1 MYVKLLLVG
10 FFPNFVLHCWTFF
23 LAFFLV
29 FFEHLLNSLLHSL
42 RFLAGGCF
50 GFLSIRELHAK
61 TIWGTKGRAAD
72 GPLAKQNLLP
82 GKADKSTSDIKLCR
96 QSIRNFVWKAKVNSY
111 DMCIV
116 RHWVQSFFYAA
127 LIRHKYSSS
136 FIIKFLKWTSEV
148 QLIHFLEGGS
158 ICQTARSMER
168 SIFFFLKSHIS
179 APGAQN
185 SPIFFS

>member
-1 MYVKLLLVG
+1 MIIEYSTLSKAVKKLYVKLVLVG
-10 FFPNFVLHCWTFF
+10 FFPHSVLHCWTFF

-116 RHWVQSFFYAA
+116 RHWVQSF
-127 LIRHKYSSS
+127 SS
-136 FIIKFLKWTSEV
+136 FSSEV

-158 ICQTARSMER
+158 ISDRKC
-168 SIFFFLKSHIS
+168 IFRPCEGWRNKIW
-179 APGAQN
+179 
-185 SPIFFS
+185 

>member
-1 MYVKLLLVG
+1 MIIEYSTLSKAVKKLYVKLLLVG
-10 FFPNFVLHCWTFF
+10 FFPHSVLHCWTFF

-116 RHWVQSFFYAA
+116 RHRVQSFLYAA
-127 LIRHKYSSS
+127 LIRYEYSSS

-158 ICQTARSMER
+158 ISDRKC
-168 SIFFFLKSHIS
+168 IFRPCEGWRNKIW
-179 APGAQN
+179 
-185 SPIFFS
+185 